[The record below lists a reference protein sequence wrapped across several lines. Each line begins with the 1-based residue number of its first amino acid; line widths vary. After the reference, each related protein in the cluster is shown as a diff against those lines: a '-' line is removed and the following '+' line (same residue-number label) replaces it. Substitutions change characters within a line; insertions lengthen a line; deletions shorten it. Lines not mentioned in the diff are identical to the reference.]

1 MVDRSQDWL
10 NQAFRDMEQAT
21 ASHAGGRHEWACFAA
36 HQAAEKAVKA
46 LHLFLKQEA
55 WGHVVAQLLRELP
68 DSVILPT
75 DLIEKGQVLDNFY
88 IPTRYPNG
96 HPSGSPFDHYGPIQS
111 NQAMKYASEIIR
123 FVRDQM
129 A

>member
-1 MVDRSQDWL
+1 MADRSLDWL
-10 NQAFRDMEQAT
+10 NQAFRDIEQAVD
-21 ASHAGGRHEWACFAA
+21 SQESGRHEWACFAA

-46 LHLFLKQEA
+46 LHLYLKQEA

-68 DSVILPT
+68 DNIPLPL
-75 DLIEKGQVLDNFY
+75 DLTEKGQVLDNFY

-96 HPSGSPFDHYGPIQS
+96 HPQGSPFDHYGPIQS
-111 NQAMKYASEIIR
+111 NQAIQYAGEIIR

>member
-1 MVDRSQDWL
+1 MADRSLDWL
-10 NQAFRDMEQAT
+10 NQAFRDIEQAVD
-21 ASHAGGRHEWACFAA
+21 SQKSGRHEWACFAA

-46 LHLFLKQEA
+46 LHLYLKQEA

-68 DSVILPT
+68 DNIPLPL
-75 DLIEKGQVLDNFY
+75 DLTEKGQVLDNFY

-96 HPSGSPFDHYGPIQS
+96 HPQGSPFDHYGPIQS
-111 NQAMKYASEIIR
+111 NQAIQYAGEIIR